1 METVDDIYHYVDNGW
16 NGIVRMQWKIKPEI
30 IEEFNNSLVPG
41 DVVYF
46 EYYGAKCLVSDLES
60 YLSSIGCTRTKK
72 IQNAT
77 KIVNTWDYSIT
88 RYFCQEGKP
97 KEVRREFP
105 LRFKSVYWSS
115 IETAI
120 GKHLDSLRTRIEFD
134 YNQYENLWSLF
145 RSKSV
150 ENFRL
155 AGMGTMTIDWTGNE
169 FLLHMLIY
177 QFQSQIRGSNFSNIP
192 GWSNWANTSNI
203 DWKNHQVYA
212 PQLMRLFKEY
222 KITPEQLAIIHKL
235 LNQ

>member
-1 METVDDIYHYVDNGW
+1 METVDDLFYLKDEYNDGRYVRW
-16 NGIVRMQWKIKPEI
+16 YIKDDVKFQ
-30 IEEFNNSLVPG
+30 FNNALVPG

-46 EYYGAKCLVSDLES
+46 EYYSAKYIVSDLES

-77 KIVNTWDYSIT
+77 KIVNTWDYT
-88 RYFCQEGKP
+88 LTNYFSQEGKP

-120 GKHLDSLRTRIEFD
+120 GKYLDGLRTRIEFD

-192 GWSNWANTSNI
+192 GWSNWANTATI

-212 PQLMRLFKEY
+212 HQLMRLFKDY
-222 KITPEQLAIIHKL
+222 KITQEQFTIIHKL